1 MRGKL
6 LDGSVGLALQ
16 RLIPAHTGKTG
27 RARRRPS
34 ARWAHPRSHGK
45 TRWSGRAGGSRRA
58 HPRSRGENNDGTGG
72 GAGML
77 GSSPLTRGKRA
88 PSGDTGQRPGL
99 IPAHAGKTGSRSC
112 RLRPSTAHPHSCGE
126 NVRLP
131 SALRGAGLIPAHA
144 GKTSCSS
151 PSRPSTRAHP
161 RSRGEN
167 VTVLPQQ
174 SAQPGSSPLTQ
185 GKHLV
190 ASARHAI
197 EGLIPAHAGKTA
209 HPKIGLSS
217 STAHPRSRGENRLCG
232 DARRLGARLIPA
244 HAGKTALPIARVG

>member
-58 HPRSRGENNDGTGG
+58 HPRSRGENNGGTGG

-131 SALRGAGLIPAHA
+131 SVLRGAGLIPAHA
-144 GKTSCSS
+144 GKTQGTTLLQ
-151 PSRPSTRAHP
+151 RTAEAHP

-167 VTVLPQQ
+167 STMPAGMVVVR
-174 SAQPGSSPLTQ
+174 GSSPLTR
-185 GKHLV
+185 GKHLNPRRSQ
-190 ASARHAI
+190 AKA
-197 EGLIPAHAGKTA
+197 GLIPAHAGKTA
-209 HPKIGLSS
+209 SHVEHVPPQR
-217 STAHPRSRGENRLCG
+217 AHPRSRGENTHPLDERG
-232 DARRLGARLIPA
+232 R
-244 HAGKTALPIARVG
+244 

>member
-45 TRWSGRAGGSRRA
+45 TRWSGWAGGSRRA
-58 HPRSRGENNDGTGG
+58 HPRSRGENNGGTGG

-131 SALRGAGLIPAHA
+131 SVLRGAGLIPAHA

-161 RSRGEN
+161 RSRGETLTEREL
-167 VTVLPQQ
+167 VVPTL
-174 SAQPGSSPLTQ
+174 GSSPLTR
-185 GKHLV
+185 GKLLDL
-190 ASARHAI
+190 AGRARDR
-197 EGLIPAHAGKTA
+197 GLIPAHAGKTRHVA
-209 HPKIGLSS
+209 SAIRRIEGSS
-217 STAHPRSRGENRLCG
+217 PLTRGKRVPRG
-232 DARRLGARLIPA
+232 ARQGPLRLIPA
-244 HAGKTALPIARVG
+244 HAGKT

>member
-6 LDGSVGLALQ
+6 LDGSAGLALQ

-58 HPRSRGENNDGTGG
+58 HPRSRGENNGGTGG

-131 SALRGAGLIPAHA
+131 SVLRGAGLIPAHA

-167 VTVLPQQ
+167 VALTEGVGP
-174 SAQPGSSPLTQ
+174 AMGSSPLTR
-185 GKHLV
+185 GKLGYQPTHTLG
-190 ASARHAI
+190 A
-197 EGLIPAHAGKTA
+197 GLIPAQVGRRCFDRELTPVVQLTPAHAGKTA
-209 HPKIGLSS
+209 
-217 STAHPRSRGENRLCG
+217 
-232 DARRLGARLIPA
+232 
-244 HAGKTALPIARVG
+244 